1 MAKTVILSIPV
12 KPFKKGPVS
21 GLVKNMPC
29 FFTFDFVWL
38 LIKCSFIA
46 ITLFEQFI
54 ALC

>member
-1 MAKTVILSIPV
+1 MAKTVILSITA

-29 FFTFDFVWL
+29 FFTFDFAWL
-38 LIKCSFIA
+38 LIRWSFTV
-46 ITLFEQFI
+46 ITLFERFI